1 MSLNKVVIVEAK
13 RTPIGSFMGS
23 LSKIPATL
31 IGAKSIESTI
41 KSISL
46 KTNLIDE
53 VYFGNVLQAG
63 VGQAPARQSAIFA
76 GISNDVP
83 CTTINKVCSSGMK
96 SISIA
101 AQSIAL
107 GNNNVVVA
115 GGMENM
121 SMSPH
126 YLNFRRGV
134 KFGETRLNDIMEI
147 DGLMDPFHNKLMGV
161 YAEATAKKY
170 GISREEQDRYCKES
184 YLKSQNAWEKGF
196 FNNEVCEIKIN
207 GSKGKEI
214 NLKRDEEC
222 FNVDFD
228 KINTLKSS
236 FSKSGTVTAAN
247 SSTIN
252 DGSAALILMSETKA
266 KELSLDPLA
275 EIVSYADAAN
285 DPKWFTIAPSKVLP
299 IALKRA
305 NLDLSQI
312 DLFEINEAFSVVTLA
327 NLKILGI
334 NPDIVNINGGAVSLG
349 HPLGCSGA
357 RIVVTLIH
365 ALNKRNLKRG
375 AAIICNGGGGASAIV
390 IESKK
395 NGD

>member
-23 LSKIPATL
+23 LSKIPAAL
-31 IGAKSIESTI
+31 IGTKSIEAAI

-46 KTNLIDE
+46 KPDLIDE

-63 VGQAPARQSAIFA
+63 VGQAPARQSAIYA
-76 GISNDVP
+76 GIPKNVP

-107 GNNNVVVA
+107 GENNVVVA

-126 YLNFRRGV
+126 YLNLRRGK
-134 KFGETRLNDIMEI
+134 KFGDTTFNDVMEI

-170 GISREEQDRYCKES
+170 GISRDEQDKYCKDS
-184 YLKSQNAWEKGF
+184 YLKSQNAWERGF
-196 FNNEVCEIKIN
+196 FNNEVCEIKIQDL
-207 GSKGKEI
+207 KGKEI
-214 NLKRDEEC
+214 YFKKDEEC
-222 FNVDFD
+222 FNVNFD
-228 KINTLKSS
+228 KIKNLKSP
-236 FSKSGTVTAAN
+236 FLKGGTVTAAN
-247 SSTIN
+247 ASTIN
-252 DGSAALILMSETKA
+252 DGSAALILMSEIKA
-266 KELSLDPLA
+266 KELNLNPLA
-275 EIVSYADAAN
+275 EIISYADASN
-285 DPKWFTIAPSKVLP
+285 DPKWFTTAPSKVLP

-312 DLFEINEAFSVVTLA
+312 DLLEINEAFSVVALA
-327 NLKILGI
+327 NIKILGI
-334 NPDIVNINGGAVSLG
+334 NSDIVNVNGGAVSLG

-365 ALNKRNLKRG
+365 ALNQRNLKRG
-375 AAIICNGGGGASAIV
+375 AAIICNGGGGASAII
-390 IESKK
+390 IESIKE
-395 NGD
+395 

>member
-31 IGAKSIESTI
+31 IGTKSIEAAI

-46 KTNLIDE
+46 KPNLIDE

-63 VGQAPARQSAIFA
+63 VGQAPARQSAIYA
-76 GISNDVP
+76 GIPKNVP

-107 GNNNVVVA
+107 GENSVVVA

-126 YLNFRRGV
+126 YLNLRRGV
-134 KFGETRLNDIMEI
+134 KFGDTTFNDVMEI

-170 GISREEQDRYCKES
+170 GISRDEQDKYCKDS
-184 YLKSQNAWEKGF
+184 YLKSQNAWERGF
-196 FNNEVCEIKIN
+196 FKNEVCEIKIQDL
-207 GSKGKEI
+207 KGREI
-214 NLKRDEEC
+214 YFRKDEEC
-222 FNVDFD
+222 FNVNLD
-228 KINTLKSS
+228 KIKNLKSP
-236 FSKSGTVTAAN
+236 FLKGGTVTAAN
-247 SSTIN
+247 ASTIN
-252 DGSAALILMSETKA
+252 DGSAALILMSENKA
-266 KELSLDPLA
+266 KELNLNPLA
-275 EIVSYADAAN
+275 EIISYADASN
-285 DPKWFTIAPSKVLP
+285 DPKWFTTAPSKVLP

-312 DLFEINEAFSVVTLA
+312 DLLEINEAFSVVALA

-334 NPDIVNINGGAVSLG
+334 NSDIVNVNGGAVSLG

-365 ALNKRNLKRG
+365 ALNQRNLKRG
-375 AAIICNGGGGASAIV
+375 AAIICNGGGGASAII
-390 IESKK
+390 IESIK
-395 NGD
+395 G

>member
-1 MSLNKVVIVEAK
+1 MSLNKVVIVGAK

-31 IGAKSIESTI
+31 IGAKSIEASI

-46 KTNLIDE
+46 NPGLIDE

-63 VGQAPARQSAIFA
+63 VGQAPARQAAIFA
-76 GISNDVP
+76 GIPKNVP

-101 AQSIAL
+101 TQSILL
-107 GNNNVVVA
+107 GENNVVVA

-126 YLNFRRGV
+126 YLNLRRGV
-134 KFGETRLNDIMEI
+134 KFGERGLKDGMEI

-170 GISREEQDRYCKES
+170 GISRFEQDHYCKES

-196 FNNEVCEIKIN
+196 FNNEVCEIKIKDLN
-207 GSKGKEI
+207 GEQI
-214 NLKRDEEC
+214 NFKKDEEC
-222 FNVDFD
+222 FNVNFE
-228 KINTLKSS
+228 KIKNLKSP
-236 FSKSGTVTAAN
+236 FSKTGTVTAAN

-252 DGSAALILMSETKA
+252 DGSATLILMSEKKA
-266 KELSLDPLA
+266 KELNLKPLA
-275 EIVSYADAAN
+275 EIISHADAAN
-285 DPKWFTIAPSKVLP
+285 DPRWFTTAPSKALP
-299 IALKRA
+299 IALNRA

-312 DLFEINEAFSVVTLA
+312 DLLEINEAFSVVTLA

-334 NPDIVNINGGAVSLG
+334 NPDIVNVNGGAVSLG

-365 ALNKRNLKRG
+365 ALNQRNLKRG

-390 IESKK
+390 IESKS
-395 NGD
+395 NEY

>member
-23 LSKIPATL
+23 LSNIPATL
-31 IGAKSIESTI
+31 IGAKSIEAAI

-46 KTNLIDE
+46 KPELVDE

-76 GISNDVP
+76 GIPNNVP

-101 AQSIAL
+101 AQSIAI
-107 GNNNVVVA
+107 GENNIVIA

-126 YLNFRRGV
+126 YFNLRKGV
-134 KFGETRLNDIMEI
+134 KFGETRFNDIMEI
-147 DGLMDPFHNKLMGV
+147 DGLMDPFHNKLMGEH
-161 YAEATAKKY
+161 AEATAKKY
-170 GISREEQDRYCKES
+170 RISRSEQDKYCKES
-184 YLKSQNAWEKGF
+184 YLKSQIAWEKGF
-196 FNNEVCEIKIN
+196 FDNEVCEIKIN
-207 GSKGKEI
+207 NSKGKEI
-214 NLKRDEEC
+214 NFKKDEEC
-222 FNVDFD
+222 FNVNFD
-228 KINTLKSS
+228 KIKNLKSP
-236 FSKSGTVTAAN
+236 FLKDGTITAAN
-247 SSTIN
+247 SSNIN
-252 DGSAALILMSETKA
+252 DGSAALILMSEKKA
-266 KELSLDPLA
+266 KELKLLPMA
-275 EIVSYADAAN
+275 EIISYADAAN
-285 DPKWFTIAPSKVLP
+285 DPKWFTTAPSKVLP

-305 NLDLSQI
+305 NLDLPQI
-312 DLFEINEAFSVVTLA
+312 DLFEINEAFSVVALA

-365 ALNKRNLKRG
+365 ALKERKLKRG
-375 AAIICNGGGGASAIV
+375 AAVICNGGGGASAII
-390 IESKK
+390 IENKK
-395 NGD
+395 NED

>member
-1 MSLNKVVIVEAK
+1 MSFNRVVIVEAK

-23 LSKIPATL
+23 LSRIPATL
-31 IGAKSIESTI
+31 IGAKSIESAI

-76 GISNDVP
+76 GISKDVP
-83 CTTINKVCSSGMK
+83 CTTINKVCSSGLK

-107 GNNNVVVA
+107 GDNNIVVA

-126 YLNFRRGV
+126 YINLRRGV

-161 YAEATAKKY
+161 FAEATAKKY
-170 GISREEQDRYCKES
+170 GISRDEQDRYCKMS

-196 FNNEVCEIKIN
+196 FNNEICEIKIKD
-207 GSKGKEI
+207 SKGKEI
-214 NLKRDEEC
+214 NFKRDEEC
-222 FNVDFD
+222 FGVNFD
-228 KINTLKSS
+228 KIKNLKSP
-236 FSKSGTVTAAN
+236 FLKSGTVTAAN
-247 SSTIN
+247 SSTVN
-252 DGSAALILMSETKA
+252 DGSAALILMSEKKA
-266 KELSLDPLA
+266 KELNLNPLA
-275 EIVSYADAAN
+275 EIISYADASN
-285 DPKWFTIAPSKVLP
+285 DPKWFTTAPSKVLP

-312 DLFEINEAFSVVTLA
+312 DLLEINEAFSVVALA

-334 NPDIVNINGGAVSLG
+334 NPDIVNVNGGAVSLG

-357 RIVVTLIH
+357 RIVVTLIN
-365 ALNKRNLKRG
+365 ALNQRNLKRG

-395 NGD
+395 NED

>member
-23 LSKIPATL
+23 LSNIPATL
-31 IGAKSIESTI
+31 IGAKSIEAAI

-46 KTNLIDE
+46 KPELVDE

-76 GISNDVP
+76 GIPNNVP
-83 CTTINKVCSSGMK
+83 CTTINKVWSSGMK

-101 AQSIAL
+101 AQSIAI
-107 GNNNVVVA
+107 GENNIVIA

-126 YLNFRRGV
+126 YFNLRKGV
-134 KFGETRLNDIMEI
+134 KFGETRFNDIMEI
-147 DGLMDPFHNKLMGV
+147 DGLMDPFHNKLMGEH
-161 YAEATAKKY
+161 AEATAKKY
-170 GISREEQDRYCKES
+170 RISRSEQDKYCKES
-184 YLKSQNAWEKGF
+184 YLKSQIAWEKGF
-196 FNNEVCEIKIN
+196 FDNEVCEIKIN
-207 GSKGKEI
+207 NSKGKEI
-214 NLKRDEEC
+214 NFKKDEEC
-222 FNVDFD
+222 FNVNFD
-228 KINTLKSS
+228 KIKNLKSP
-236 FSKSGTVTAAN
+236 FLKDGTITAAN

-252 DGSAALILMSETKA
+252 DGSAALILMSEKKA
-266 KELSLDPLA
+266 KELKLLPLA
-275 EIVSYADAAN
+275 EIISYADAAN
-285 DPKWFTIAPSKVLP
+285 DPKWFTTAPSKVLP

-305 NLDLSQI
+305 NLDLPQI
-312 DLFEINEAFSVVTLA
+312 DLFEINEAFSVVALA

-357 RIVVTLIH
+357 RVVVTLIH
-365 ALNKRNLKRG
+365 ALKERKLKRG
-375 AAIICNGGGGASAIV
+375 AAVICNGGGGASAII

-395 NGD
+395 NED